1 MRFGNMITTCVRHKI
16 SMSWLFAVQLILAV
30 ALSLSLVCSLS
41 VCPLGFDT
49 IEWRESWMC
58 FGYEVLLLFDDCLI
72 SPIFSIFVLFVR
84 LCFAL
89 LSRCFSFLF
98 LFFSCFFFFFW
109 VWWMRTPIQKLCGS
123 PLIGQLSRIC
133 WEFETKLATIMI
145 YDSQSI
151 YSNRFL
157 IHVTN
162 EQLSSWSVQTRWKSI
177 QHQNVHNIEC
187 RSLEYVGISDLFALN
202 VRLRGQWHG
211 VHGFE

>member
-98 LFFSCFFFFFW
+98 LFFSCFFFSFG
-109 VWWMRTPIQKLCGS
+109 CGECERPFKNCVVVHWLANCREFVENS
-123 PLIGQLSRIC
+123 RPNWQQLWFMIVNQFILID
-133 WEFETKLATIMI
+133 F
-145 YDSQSI
+145 
-151 YSNRFL
+151 
-157 IHVTN
+157 
-162 EQLSSWSVQTRWKSI
+162 
-177 QHQNVHNIEC
+177 
-187 RSLEYVGISDLFALN
+187 
-202 VRLRGQWHG
+202 
-211 VHGFE
+211 